1 MFIIMKTQEIV
12 DVRVGESTQ
21 PDYGYELSDRCIITK
36 SSNAVASGAGSKGL
50 FSFIKITPSGKSGV
64 CSSTVFHFIKT
75 SFLLIINQFLS
86 KFIVN
91 LSTAETCEL
100 LSKS

>member
-1 MFIIMKTQEIV
+1 MKTQEIV

-50 FSFIKITPSGKSGV
+50 FSYKS
-64 CSSTVFHFIKT
+64 T
-75 SFLLIINQFLS
+75 IIE
-86 KFIVN
+86 K
-91 LSTAETCEL
+91 C
-100 LSKS
+100 

>member
-1 MFIIMKTQEIV
+1 MKTQELV

-50 FSFIKITPSGKSGV
+50 FSYTLIPQHFDLTLFI
-64 CSSTVFHFIKT
+64 ST
-75 SFLLIINQFLS
+75 
-86 KFIVN
+86 
-91 LSTAETCEL
+91 
-100 LSKS
+100 

>member
-36 SSNAVASGAGSKGL
+36 SSNAPLATAL
-50 FSFIKITPSGKSGV
+50 
-64 CSSTVFHFIKT
+64 HRYW
-75 SFLLIINQFLS
+75 
-86 KFIVN
+86 N
-91 LSTAETCEL
+91 L
-100 LSKS
+100 

>member
-1 MFIIMKTQEIV
+1 MKTQEIV

-50 FSFIKITPSGKSGV
+50 FSYKS
-64 CSSTVFHFIKT
+64 TIFVFTTDYYSIFYR
-75 SFLLIINQFLS
+75 
-86 KFIVN
+86 
-91 LSTAETCEL
+91 
-100 LSKS
+100 

>member
-21 PDYGYELSDRCIITK
+21 LDYGYELSDRCIITK

-50 FSFIKITPSGKSGV
+50 FSYNMLVVSYI
-64 CSSTVFHFIKT
+64 
-75 SFLLIINQFLS
+75 SFLIQTVL
-86 KFIVN
+86 
-91 LSTAETCEL
+91 A
-100 LSKS
+100 

>member
-1 MFIIMKTQEIV
+1 MFIIMKTQELV

-50 FSFIKITPSGKSGV
+50 FSYKSTKLKAIV
-64 CSSTVFHFIKT
+64 YTQKT
-75 SFLLIINQFLS
+75 WSRPRQVLCLL
-86 KFIVN
+86 
-91 LSTAETCEL
+91 L
-100 LSKS
+100 LSL

>member
-1 MFIIMKTQEIV
+1 MFIIMKTQEFV

-50 FSFIKITPSGKSGV
+50 FSYKSTKLKSAECKSIRVYMMLIMEQEAKV
-64 CSSTVFHFIKT
+64 CLV
-75 SFLLIINQFLS
+75 
-86 KFIVN
+86 
-91 LSTAETCEL
+91 
-100 LSKS
+100 

>member
-50 FSFIKITPSGKSGV
+50 
-64 CSSTVFHFIKT
+64 T
-75 SFLLIINQFLS
+75 SEREAKMFDLFCMWQQ
-86 KFIVN
+86 
-91 LSTAETCEL
+91 
-100 LSKS
+100 

>member
-1 MFIIMKTQEIV
+1 MKTQELV

-50 FSFIKITPSGKSGV
+50 FSYKSTKLKSAE
-64 CSSTVFHFIKT
+64 CK
-75 SFLLIINQFLS
+75 INQSLGMLIMEQEA
-86 KFIVN
+86 KVC
-91 LSTAETCEL
+91 LV
-100 LSKS
+100 